1 MQSKMRH
8 RFRAFPLTVCI
19 IGLVFLLSACD
30 TTEDFDPNVEPDG
43 RTIAER
49 ILEQSDRWG
58 LGEFTAAVDTS
69 TISQRLDGEG
79 PFTVFAS
86 DLSDIEEAEREALI
100 GSSDPLLD
108 EILQLHVVEGEA
120 LDASEMEDGQT
131 LTSLAG
137 NELTIER
144 PNDTTVTVNNA
155 ALVTRSIQASN
166 GVLHKVERTLMA
178 NQPLSTRIRLS
189 GLLPNL
195 EAAVGASEFS
205 GGLPDGVTLFA
216 PLDDA
221 FGPIETET
229 LLNDTELL
237 NEVLRHHV
245 VDQAV
250 TEEDLTDGA
259 TFTALD
265 GTQITIDTVRAFRRD
280 QGVIVDTLE
289 ATLANGQVINSTGQL
304 ASNGRMHVIGGML
317 LGNQPV
323 TQRVRLAP
331 FLQTVEEGLAATGL
345 DGTLSGQG
353 PFTVIAPTAR
363 GFAALPPRV
372 GSALL
377 QDENRPLLEKILRY
391 HVIPNRDLSLR
402 EAAGREIQ
410 TLQGET
416 IEFAENVSAE
426 GDTTFTANGLELDRV
441 LGAGNGIVHTIN
453 GGVLTPS
460 ALDVVQVGVINGF
473 TRLGTA
479 TAAVDIRED
488 LQDES
493 STFTILGPVNQA
505 FQNYLDGQGVGSFD
519 QLSEEQKDE
528 LRSILRYHV
537 IPRRVQLNTIRD
549 GQTEE
554 TLEGSEVTFSV
565 GDEVSVNGVT
575 IESADIEGTNGLV
588 HEIGEILQP
597 PE

>member
-1 MQSKMRH
+1 M
-8 RFRAFPLTVCI
+8 
-19 IGLVFLLSACD
+19 
-30 TTEDFDPNVEPDG
+30 
-43 RTIAER
+43 
-49 ILEQSDRWG
+49 
-58 LGEFTAAVDTS
+58 
-69 TISQRLDGEG
+69 
-79 PFTVFAS
+79 
-86 DLSDIEEAEREALI
+86 
-100 GSSDPLLD
+100 
-108 EILQLHVVEGEA
+108 
-120 LDASEMEDGQT
+120 
-131 LTSLAG
+131 
-137 NELTIER
+137 
-144 PNDTTVTVNNA
+144 
-155 ALVTRSIQASN
+155 
-166 GVLHKVERTLMA
+166 
-178 NQPLSTRIRLS
+178 
-189 GLLPNL
+189 
-195 EAAVGASEFS
+195 
-205 GGLPDGVTLFA
+205 
-216 PLDDA
+216 
-221 FGPIETET
+221 
-229 LLNDTELL
+229 
-237 NEVLRHHV
+237 
-245 VDQAV
+245 
-250 TEEDLTDGA
+250 
-259 TFTALD
+259 
-265 GTQITIDTVRAFRRD
+265 
-280 QGVIVDTLE
+280 DTLE
-289 ATLANGQVINSTGQL
+289 ATRANGQAINFSGQL
-304 ASNGRMHVIGGML
+304 ASNGRMHVISGML
-317 LGNQPV
+317 LENQPV

-345 DGTLSGQG
+345 DGTLSGEG

-377 QDENRPLLEKILRY
+377 QDENRPLLEEILRY

-416 IEFAENVSAE
+416 IEFAESVSAE
-426 GDTTFTANGLELDRV
+426 GDTTFTANDLELDRV
-441 LGAGNGIVHTIN
+441 VRADNGVAYTIN

-473 TRLGTA
+473 TQLGTA
-479 TAAVDIRED
+479 TAAVDIRDD
-488 LQDES
+488 LQDEN

-505 FQNYLDGQGVGSFD
+505 FQNYLDDQGVGSFD
-519 QLSEEQKDE
+519 QLSEGQKDE